1 MQSPPFIAR
10 LLVRYGQHEPAHA
23 SKHRRKGT
31 VGLRAITDNDRMPEP
46 DRLRGLVD
54 AGIALSSELSLD
66 DLLKKLAE
74 TAAGLTGARYAALGV
89 IDESGTGLERFVHT
103 GIDAETVD
111 AIGELPRGH
120 GILGALITDARSLR
134 LTAITDDPR
143 SVGFPPN
150 HPPMRGFLGVPIAL
164 RGRAYGNLYLTEKAK
179 GPFTDEDQELV
190 ETLASQAA
198 VAIENARLYEDATNW
213 SAQLE
218 ALNEVGTALAG
229 EIELPRLLKLISR
242 RLRGL
247 ISARVVTIALPTSYG
262 TLRIEAADG
271 ADDEDILGLQLKRAG
286 SKSGV
291 VLESRRAER
300 VDSLADDPEVDP
312 EATRVLGAR
321 TGLYVPLVARGRS
334 IGVIGAHDK
343 EGEDPRFSDDD
354 LRLAETFATRAAVA
368 VDLSARVAG
377 DALRR
382 VVEAQ
387 ELERRRLARE
397 LHDQTGQELTSVLLG
412 LKAVEEAKSGAER
425 AEALAAVRE
434 QVVETLHDV
443 RRLAVEL
450 RPKALDDF
458 GLVPALERLR
468 DTFAEQTGMRV
479 DLESRIRERLPTDVE
494 TALYRIVQEALTN
507 VVKHARATAVS
518 IVLAPKDGAVTALI
532 EDDGRGFTPDGSGE
546 GLGLLGMGER
556 LALFG
561 GRLKI
566 ESSHGAGTTIVAEVP
581 LS

>member
-1 MQSPPFIAR
+1 M
-10 LLVRYGQHEPAHA
+10 
-23 SKHRRKGT
+23 
-31 VGLRAITDNDRMPEP
+31 
-46 DRLRGLVD
+46 
-54 AGIALSSELSLD
+54 
-66 DLLKKLAE
+66 
-74 TAAGLTGARYAALGV
+74 
-89 IDESGTGLERFVHT
+89 
-103 GIDAETVD
+103 
-111 AIGELPRGH
+111 
-120 GILGALITDARSLR
+120 
-134 LTAITDDPR
+134 
-143 SVGFPPN
+143 
-150 HPPMRGFLGVPIAL
+150 
-164 RGRAYGNLYLTEKAK
+164 
-179 GPFTDEDQELV
+179 
-190 ETLASQAA
+190 
-198 VAIENARLYEDATNW
+198 
-213 SAQLE
+213 
-218 ALNEVGTALAG
+218 
-229 EIELPRLLKLISR
+229 KLISR

-247 ISARVVTIALPTSYG
+247 ISARVVTIALSTSYG

-286 SKSGV
+286 SKSGA
-291 VLESRRAER
+291 VLESRRAEL
-300 VDSLADDPEVDP
+300 VDSLADDPEVDQ

-354 LRLAETFATRAAVA
+354 LRLAETFAARAAVA

-412 LKAVEEAKSGAER
+412 LKAVEEARSGAER

-518 IVLAPKDGAVTALI
+518 IVLAPKDRAVTALI
-532 EDDGRGFTPDGSGE
+532 EDDGRGFSPDGSGD

-556 LALFG
+556 LALLG

>member
-1 MQSPPFIAR
+1 
-10 LLVRYGQHEPAHA
+10 VR
-23 SKHRRKGT
+23 T
-31 VGLRAITDNDRMPEP
+31 ITDNDRMPEP

-74 TAAGLTGARYAALGV
+74 TAASLTGARYAALGV

-111 AIGELPRGH
+111 AIGELPRGN

-247 ISARVVTIALPTSYG
+247 ISARVVTIALSTSYG

-286 SKSGV
+286 SKSGA

-300 VDSLADDPEVDP
+300 VDSLADDPEVDQ

-368 VDLSARVAG
+368 VDLSARFAG

-507 VVKHARATAVS
+507 VVKHAQATAVS

-532 EDDGRGFTPDGSGE
+532 EDDGRGFTPDGSGD

-556 LALFG
+556 LALLG

-566 ESSHGAGTTIVAEVP
+566 ESSHGVGTTIVAEVP

>member
-1 MQSPPFIAR
+1 
-10 LLVRYGQHEPAHA
+10 VR
-23 SKHRRKGT
+23 T
-31 VGLRAITDNDRMPEP
+31 ITDNDRMHEP

-74 TAAGLTGARYAALGV
+74 TAASLTGARYAALGV

-111 AIGELPRGH
+111 AIGELPRGN

-247 ISARVVTIALPTSYG
+247 ISARVVTIALSTSYG

-286 SKSGV
+286 SKSGA

-300 VDSLADDPEVDP
+300 VDSLADDPEVDQ

-354 LRLAETFATRAAVA
+354 VRLAETFATRAAVA

-507 VVKHARATAVS
+507 VVKHAQATAVS

-556 LALFG
+556 LALLG

>member
-1 MQSPPFIAR
+1 
-10 LLVRYGQHEPAHA
+10 
-23 SKHRRKGT
+23 
-31 VGLRAITDNDRMPEP
+31 MPET

-66 DLLKKLAE
+66 DLLQKLVE
-74 TAAGLTGARYAALGV
+74 TAAALTGARYAALGV
-89 IDESGTGLERFVHT
+89 IDETGTELERFLTT
-103 GIDAETVD
+103 GIDPETHA
-111 AIGELPRGH
+111 AIGELPRGR
-120 GILGALITDARSLR
+120 GILGVLIRNAEPLR
-134 LTAITDDPR
+134 LESIADDPR

-150 HPPMRGFLGVPIAL
+150 HPPMRGFLGVPILL
-164 RGRAYGNLYLTEKAK
+164 RGHAYGNLYLTEKA
-179 GPFTDEDQELV
+179 GGQFTAEDQELV

-218 ALNEVGTALAG
+218 ALNEVGTALAA
-229 EIELPRLLKLISR
+229 EIELPRLLKLICR

-247 ISARVVTIALPTSYG
+247 IGARVVTIALLAPDG

-271 ADDEDILGLQLKRAG
+271 VGADDILGLQLEHAG
-286 SKSGV
+286 SKSGR
-291 VLESRRAER
+291 VLERRRAER
-300 VDSLADDPEVDP
+300 VDSLADDPEVDQQ
-312 EATRVLGAR
+312 ATRPLDAR
-321 TGLYVPLVARGRS
+321 TGLYVPLITGARP
-334 IGVIGAHDK
+334 IGVIVAHDQ
-343 EGEDPRFSDDD
+343 EGEDPRFGDDD
-354 LRLAETFATRAAVA
+354 LRLAETFAARAAVA
-368 VDLSARVAG
+368 VDLSARVAT

-412 LKAVEEAKSGAER
+412 LKAVEEANSDADR
-425 AEALAAVRE
+425 TEALAAVRE

-479 DLESRIRERLPTDVE
+479 DLESRVRGRLPTDVE

-507 VVKHARATAVS
+507 IVKHAQASAVS
-518 IVLAPKDGAVTALI
+518 IVLARQGGTVTALI
-532 EDDGRGFTPDGSGE
+532 EDDGRGFSPVGNGE

-556 LALFG
+556 LALLG
-561 GRLKI
+561 GKLKV
-566 ESSHGAGTTIVAEVP
+566 ESSPGAGTTIVAEVP
-581 LS
+581 LR